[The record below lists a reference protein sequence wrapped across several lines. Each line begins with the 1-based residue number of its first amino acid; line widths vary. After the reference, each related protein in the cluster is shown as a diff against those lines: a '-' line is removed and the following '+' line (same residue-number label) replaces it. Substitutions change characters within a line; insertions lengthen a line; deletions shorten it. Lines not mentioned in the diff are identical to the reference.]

1 MTFPRIAACLAAGA
15 AALWGQSPAGS
26 LDQPPNEDLYLYHS
40 VPDILVQP
48 AGKPAMPLSELW
60 RDRPLLITMVFTR
73 CAGVCYPF
81 LRSLRTA
88 TESAGKPPSGYGIL
102 VLSFDS
108 RDTASDMKAAAA
120 GIGARADEGWIFAT
134 AAEESVRRLA
144 EATGFWFRWDG
155 ERRQFDHPAVL
166 LAVKHGRL
174 VRLFTGGR
182 IPAESLGAILRDLDG
197 GFVPS
202 YPLADKTSF
211 RCFQYNAA
219 TGRYSLDWGA
229 MLLVLPGAVAF
240 LAALV
245 TFRPWRR
252 RCARAPFQA
261 T

>member
-1 MTFPRIAACLAAGA
+1 MTSARIAACLAAGLA
-15 AALWGQSPAGS
+15 SLWGQSEVSPN
-26 LDQPPNEDLYLYHS
+26 QPPNEDLYLYHS
-40 VPDILVQP
+40 VPDIAVQP
-48 AGKPAMPLSELW
+48 VGKPATPLSGLW

-81 LRSLRTA
+81 LRSLRAA
-88 TESAGKPPSGYGIL
+88 TELAAKPPSGYRVL

-108 RDTASDMKAAAA
+108 RDTVSDMKAAAS
-120 GIGARADEGWIFAT
+120 GIGAGADEDWIFAT

-155 ERRQFDHPAVL
+155 EKRQFDHPAVL
-166 LAVKHGRL
+166 LAVKNGRL
-174 VRLFTGGR
+174 VRLFAGGR
-182 IPAESLGAILRDLDG
+182 ITAESLGSVLRDLDG

-219 TGRYSLDWGA
+219 TGGYSLDWGA
-229 MLLVLPGAVAF
+229 LLLVLPGTIAF
-240 LAALV
+240 LAALL

-252 RCARAPFQA
+252 RGARAPFPA
-261 T
+261 A

>member
-1 MTFPRIAACLAAGA
+1 MTFLRMAACLAAGLA
-15 AALWGQSPAGS
+15 TLWGQSLDGS
-26 LDQPPNEDLYLYHS
+26 FNQPPNEDLYLYHS
-40 VPDILVQP
+40 VPDILIQP

-81 LRSLRTA
+81 LRSLRSA
-88 TESAGKPPSGYGIL
+88 AESAVKPPSGYRIL

-108 RDTASDMKAAAA
+108 RDTAADMKAAAA
-120 GIGARADEGWIFAT
+120 GIGAAGEDRWIFAT
-134 AAEESVRRLA
+134 AAEESIGRLSK
-144 EATGFWFRWDG
+144 ATGFWFRWDG
-155 ERRQFDHPAVL
+155 NRRQFDHPAVL
-166 LAVKHGRL
+166 LAVNHGRL
-174 VRLFTGGR
+174 VRLFAGGR
-182 IPAESLGAILRDLDG
+182 ISTESLGSVLRDLDG

-229 MLLVLPGAVAF
+229 MLLVLPGTLAF
-240 LAALV
+240 LAALL